1 MHEIRNRRIKHYW
14 IRFFY
19 ERLWPLS
26 HSWPLFFQTLTKKCR
41 SCDDEGA
48 YVLHKCAL
56 TPVFEENARRKY
68 GREFSSVSVLTL
80 SGTTC
85 TARQLLVNTLTLVDT
100 HGWWWSRAG
109 DARLEKGQKPL
120 PLNGFLE
127 TILAGK
133 LLNCCQSPSL
143 FSWTN
148 RYHFIA
154 NVCKSSTL
162 FGDFLLV
169 ASFFFSHWDACLI
182 LFRRIVLFRIFI
194 CGNENGNRE
203 MKRYWF
209 FGWVENWLIFF
220 DWDVFFEILL
230 VY

>member
-1 MHEIRNRRIKHYW
+1 M
-14 IRFFY
+14 
-19 ERLWPLS
+19 
-26 HSWPLFFQTLTKKCR
+26 
-41 SCDDEGA
+41 
-48 YVLHKCAL
+48 LHKCAL

-100 HGWWWSRAG
+100 HGRWWSRAG

-154 NVCKSSTL
+154 SVCKSSTS

-169 ASFFFSHWDACLI
+169 ASFFFFFSHWDATSWFSLDKLLMFSFVFLFVVVRMEIERWNGKYFWMDWKLI
-182 LFRRIVLFRIFI
+182 
-194 CGNENGNRE
+194 E
-203 MKRYWF
+203 M
-209 FGWVENWLIFF
+209 IF
-220 DWDVFFEILL
+220 DWELFFEILF

>member
-1 MHEIRNRRIKHYW
+1 M
-14 IRFFY
+14 
-19 ERLWPLS
+19 
-26 HSWPLFFQTLTKKCR
+26 
-41 SCDDEGA
+41 
-48 YVLHKCAL
+48 LHKCAL

-100 HGWWWSRAG
+100 HSRWWSRAG

-148 RYHFIA
+148 R
-154 NVCKSSTL
+154 
-162 FGDFLLV
+162 
-169 ASFFFSHWDACLI
+169 
-182 LFRRIVLFRIFI
+182 
-194 CGNENGNRE
+194 
-203 MKRYWF
+203 
-209 FGWVENWLIFF
+209 
-220 DWDVFFEILL
+220 
-230 VY
+230 